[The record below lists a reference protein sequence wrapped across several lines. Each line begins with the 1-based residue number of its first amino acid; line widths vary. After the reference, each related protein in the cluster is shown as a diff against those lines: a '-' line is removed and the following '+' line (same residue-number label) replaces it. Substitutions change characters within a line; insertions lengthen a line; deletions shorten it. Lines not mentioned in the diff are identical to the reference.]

1 MAIKRPPPTALG
13 RGLAALIKGG
23 EDRVKPRK
31 QLEEEKRSS
40 NMEFYRSLVKQ
51 YVQTGERDIL
61 TEQLL
66 DNIRGH
72 LDISDNE
79 HHRLIE
85 ALRKEEPQLP
95 RTSEGTKDQTQMEI
109 KEDRSSP
116 TILTEPSNIDDKEG
130 TPPLTM
136 IDPGIS
142 GIPGSPTGDKTLGR
156 SSSENLVRVRISE
169 RRDPGEEECN
179 AKMNGPPD
187 GSGERAGVRGENMTD
202 LTSRV
207 DDDEP
212 EEEWDEMEME
222 ELQEDEGPESDD
234 NLMSIRILMDEGKYQ
249 KALEISKRI
258 LENDPKN
265 VSVLNECGVIL
276 YQLGRMSEAHDCYQ
290 RLMVTGEMSSE
301 SMINYAILLAEM
313 GDLDRA
319 LSLLSEGIERDP
331 YSEEGW
337 NNKAVV
343 LYKAGRLREAL
354 ECLDEALRINENS
367 AETWINTGIILER
380 MEEYGPAMECYQKVL
395 EMDPGNKLAREGLES
410 CREMV

>member
-23 EDRVKPRK
+23 EDRVKPGK
-31 QLEEEKRSS
+31 QLEEEQRAS

-51 YVQTGERDIL
+51 YVQTEERDIL

-72 LDISDNE
+72 LNISENE
-79 HHRLIE
+79 HHHLIE
-85 ALRKEEPQLP
+85 TLRKSEHQIPQ
-95 RTSEGTKDQTQMEI
+95 TSGGTEDQTRSEI
-109 KEDRSSP
+109 NEDRSSP
-116 TILTEPSNIDDKEG
+116 VILIEPSTIDDQEE
-130 TPPLTM
+130 TPPGIMVDETRGRSLPEAQEQ
-136 IDPGIS
+136 ISVRSDPSEYRGNAKTNRPS
-142 GIPGSPTGDKTLGR
+142 DGFGDK
-156 SSSENLVRVRISE
+156 EM
-169 RRDPGEEECN
+169 D
-179 AKMNGPPD
+179 
-187 GSGERAGVRGENMTD
+187 RGENMTGF
-202 LTSRV
+202 TPRGH
-207 DDDEP
+207 DDEL

-222 ELQEDEGPESDD
+222 DFEEDENEEEVRD
-234 NLMSIRILMDEGKYQ
+234 NALMSIRILVDEGKFQ

-258 LENDPKN
+258 LENDPRN

-276 YQLGRMSEAHDCYQ
+276 YKLGRVSEAHDCYK
-290 RLMVTGEMSSE
+290 RLKETGEMSSE
-301 SMINYAILLAEM
+301 SMINYAILLAEK
-313 GDLDRA
+313 GDIDGA
-319 LSLLSEGIERDP
+319 LSTLNEGIERDP

-367 AETWINTGIILER
+367 PETWINTGIIFER

-395 EMDPGNKLAREGLES
+395 EMDPENKLAREGLEA
-410 CREMV
+410 CREMI